1 MKEVFAPGSGAFFFC
16 PRKENCVKTHSA
28 KIITRIG
35 ILAALASVL
44 YYFPEIAIIPP
55 IYKLD
60 FSTLP
65 ALLGGYAIAPWA
77 GVLIVL
83 IKDLIGLLHSS
94 TMGVGELADFLMSG
108 SFVLVASLVYMKSR
122 NFKGAMVGSLLGIV
136 AMVLLSA
143 VANYYIM
150 IPFYIK
156 VMEFP
161 EEAIVGLIAKTIP
174 SVTSL
179 GKLILFATMPFNLL
193 KGVIL
198 AALNLVLY
206 RYLKRFLHVEAGN
219 A

>member
-1 MKEVFAPGSGAFFFC
+1 MK
-16 PRKENCVKTHSA
+16 NNSA
-28 KIITRIG
+28 RIITRIG

-108 SFVLVASLVYMKSR
+108 SFVLVASLIYMKSR
-122 NFKGAMVGSLLGIV
+122 NFKGALWGSLAGIV
-136 AMVLLSA
+136 VMVLVGA
-143 VANYYIM
+143 VSNYYIM
-150 IPFYIK
+150 IPFYVK

-161 EEAIVGLIAKTIP
+161 EEAIIGLIAKTIP
-174 SVTSL
+174 AVTSL
-179 GKLILFATMPFNLL
+179 GRLILFATIPFNLL
-193 KGVIL
+193 KGIVL
-198 AALNLVLY
+198 SALNLVLH
-206 RYLKRFLHVEAGN
+206 RYLKRFLQTEAGN

>member
-1 MKEVFAPGSGAFFFC
+1 MNKRV
-16 PRKENCVKTHSA
+16 RN
-28 KIITRIG
+28 ITLIG

-44 YYFPEIAIIPP
+44 YYFPEIPVVPP

-65 ALLGGYAIAPWA
+65 ALLGGYAVAPWA
-77 GVLIVL
+77 GILIVL

-108 SFVLVASLVYMKSR
+108 SFVLVASLIYMKAR
-122 NFKGAMVGSLLGIV
+122 TFKGALWGCVAGI
-136 AMVLLSA
+136 A
-143 VANYYIM
+143 VMTLIGAAANYWIM
-150 IPFYIK
+150 IPFYVK

-174 SVTSL
+174 SVKSL
-179 GKLILFATMPFNLL
+179 GTLILYATVPFNLL
-193 KGVIL
+193 KGVVISV
-198 AALNLVLY
+198 LNLVLY
-206 RYLKRFLHVEAGN
+206 RYLARFVNEKAGN